1 MHLSELCPPSVGK
14 ISGGSNPIITGI
26 TDDSREVIPGFLFVA
41 LLGSKNDGA
50 VFISDAAAKG
60 ASAILA
66 LDGITLPDSAA
77 TIPLVSSPNP
87 RRSLAICA
95 SRYFKT
101 QPQTVAA
108 VTGTNGKT
116 SVAWITKQLW
126 SRLEKKSASIGT
138 LGMHTDQEPQSLGK
152 GLTTE
157 DPITLHRNLNELTK
171 SQVQCA
177 ILEASSHG
185 LDQHR
190 LDGVTFSAGAFT
202 NLSHEH
208 LDYHKSITNYR
219 TAKRRL
225 FSELLKK
232 GAGAVLNADSQ
243 EFADWSYLA
252 KSRSLNLISFGRKG
266 RDLKL
271 IHSKPSPTGQ
281 YIHFRAWGNEYR
293 IHVSVFGHFQAENIL
308 CALGLIIACGE
319 TAERAVSAMAALSS
333 PPGRMELVARI
344 SGGSSIFIDFAHT
357 PQALSTVL
365 SELRSQTLGKIILV
379 FGCGGDRDQE
389 KRPLMGLIADR
400 FADEI
405 IITDDNPRD
414 ENASSIRKDILSN
427 CRRAS
432 EISDRAEAIKA
443 AISMLTPNDTLLI
456 AGKGHE
462 AGQTIGDE
470 IIPFNDRAVTLDLL
484 EELQGRA

>member
-1 MHLSELCPPSVGK
+1 MGK
-14 ISGGSNPIITGI
+14 ISGGSNPNITGI
-26 TDDSREVIPGFLFVA
+26 TDDSRKVIPGFLFVA
-41 LLGSKNDGA
+41 LSGSKNDGA

-66 LDGITLPDSAA
+66 SDGITLPDNAA
-77 TIPLVSSPNP
+77 NIPLVSSPNP

-116 SVAWITKQLW
+116 SVAWFTKQLW
-126 SRLEKKSASIGT
+126 SRLGKKSASIGT
-138 LGMHTDQEPQSLGK
+138 LGMHTDQEPQSFGK

-157 DPITLHRNLNELTK
+157 DPITLHRKLNELAK

-208 LDYHKSITNYR
+208 LDYHKSINNYR

-252 KSRSLNLISFGRKG
+252 KSRSLDLISFGRKG

-281 YIHFRAWGNEYR
+281 YIHFRA
-293 IHVSVFGHFQAENIL
+293 
-308 CALGLIIACGE
+308 
-319 TAERAVSAMAALSS
+319 
-333 PPGRMELVARI
+333 
-344 SGGSSIFIDFAHT
+344 
-357 PQALSTVL
+357 
-365 SELRSQTLGKIILV
+365 
-379 FGCGGDRDQE
+379 
-389 KRPLMGLIADR
+389 
-400 FADEI
+400 
-405 IITDDNPRD
+405 
-414 ENASSIRKDILSN
+414 
-427 CRRAS
+427 
-432 EISDRAEAIKA
+432 
-443 AISMLTPNDTLLI
+443 
-456 AGKGHE
+456 
-462 AGQTIGDE
+462 
-470 IIPFNDRAVTLDLL
+470 
-484 EELQGRA
+484 